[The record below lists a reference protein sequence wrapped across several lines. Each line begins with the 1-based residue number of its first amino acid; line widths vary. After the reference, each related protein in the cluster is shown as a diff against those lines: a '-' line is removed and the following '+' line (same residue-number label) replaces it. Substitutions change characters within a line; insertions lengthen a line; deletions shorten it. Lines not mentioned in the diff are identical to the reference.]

1 MRQPTG
7 LTPRFNAQNHKLRA
21 VLQARGILTS
31 RFASRTHERDA
42 CSEKHCVGQAERG
55 EKRMQRRCVPKVP
68 SPVRRALGESACSAT
83 PLSRT
88 HSDPASSCFNS
99 QTAMATMMNSR
110 SSLTAKLPQKDKS
123 SEYYLS
129 PKRLL
134 GLFVIHFS
142 GGLR

>member
-1 MRQPTG
+1 MRQRTG
-7 LTPRFNAQNHKLRA
+7 QNVGFQIAANHKPRA
-21 VLQARGILTS
+21 ELQGRGISTA

-55 EKRMQRRCVPKVP
+55 EKRMQRRFVPKVP

-88 HSDPASSCFNS
+88 HSDPVSSCFNS

-110 SSLTAKLPQKDKS
+110 SSLTAKLPLKDKS

-134 GLFVIHFS
+134 YDGACFIN
-142 GGLR
+142 